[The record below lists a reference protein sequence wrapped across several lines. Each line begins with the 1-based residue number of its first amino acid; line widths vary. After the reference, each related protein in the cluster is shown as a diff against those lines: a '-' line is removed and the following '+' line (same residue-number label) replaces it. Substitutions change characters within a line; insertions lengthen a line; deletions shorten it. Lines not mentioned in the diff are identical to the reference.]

1 VLNSYKDRPW
11 VQGMANAVVPVV
23 AVMLG
28 VLTWDFV
35 KKSSNGLGWAIT
47 SIIIV
52 GSLVLMEV
60 LGLHPALLILGLL
73 GYALLSKEKK
83 PEKEV
88 KAS

>member
-1 VLNSYKDRPW
+1 
-11 VQGMANAVVPVV
+11 
-23 AVMLG
+23 
-28 VLTWDFV
+28 
-35 KKSSNGLGWAIT
+35 
-47 SIIIV
+47 
-52 GSLVLMEV
+52 MEV